1 MQRVV
6 PSFFVSRITP
16 VCSVNDHFRKVAFE
30 GRFQYW
36 SMEKL
41 NKHTC
46 VDCLTVSTKKLSN
59 FRGQGQPGNIT
70 AVIDR
75 HLLLQYLLKF
85 RFDCP
90 ICEHLSNR
98 NIWTVQIVYL
108 QCIYQKVIILSPG
121 HLIKV
126 RKKIKNYAENFGS
139 IMQKNVLIMQKKTL
153 DNAEI

>member
-1 MQRVV
+1 MTTLQ
-6 PSFFVSRITP
+6 
-16 VCSVNDHFRKVAFE
+16 KVAFE

-98 NIWTVQIVYL
+98 NIVQMDSTNSIFTM
-108 QCIYQKVIILSPG
+108 C
-121 HLIKV
+121 
-126 RKKIKNYAENFGS
+126 GS
-139 IMQKNVLIMQKKTL
+139 IKYPYLPHGRSL
-153 DNAEI
+153 EIPRGKGV